1 VPLYAYQAV
10 DAGGRRTRGRLSATT
25 AQALIRDLEGRGLLA
40 LNVDE
45 ATGEAT
51 SGGLGLG
58 FGRRDAV
65 LEFTRAIAAL
75 LPAGMPLAKALAAG
89 ATTAPASI
97 RPTLD
102 AVRVKVERGDELAA
116 ALAEHPGLFTSL
128 YVGIVR
134 AGEKSGSLDKAFVR
148 LADHLERESE
158 LRSKLISM
166 SIYPVLLALVGAGA
180 VLVLVF
186 FVLPRFAELL
196 LDSGATLPAT
206 AGAIV
211 NVTTWLRV
219 NWRFLAVIPPAFLI
233 AFAWLRT
240 SESGRRFSSNALI
253 NLPLVGN
260 WRKQTLAAAFARMVG
275 ELLTGGAPLLMAL
288 EDAHDCMTDPV
299 AQTETERIRVR
310 VREGSA
316 LHAAISEKSI
326 FPTVL
331 PQLVALGEDAGRLA
345 EFLIKSAELLERK
358 TERTL
363 ERLVALA
370 EPAMIIGFGGLVA
383 LVALALLQAIYGVNA
398 ASF

>member
-1 VPLYAYQAV
+1 MPLYAYQAV